1 MCISNR
7 SVERGTYFTQ
17 KMIICIHASHQDMYY
32 NRMVEDVPPAC
43 QTANLQEYYNVLMTI
58 TLIILK
64 FVKVNPQMY

>member
-1 MCISNR
+1 M
-7 SVERGTYFTQ
+7 Y
-17 KMIICIHASHQDMYY
+17 ASHQDMYY

-64 FVKVNPQMY
+64 FVKVNPQTN